1 MIGGSYEN
9 IGKAIET
16 SSLVSPEMKDK
27 MNLWRSMYEDKA
39 PWLCDNVTSLNIS
52 SFVTKEIALLTTLE
66 MKSKITSEGSPDAK
80 LEEYANRQYER
91 LLRSLRTKL
100 EEAQAVGGMIIKP
113 YVNHSDGEIY
123 FSFSMQDEFI
133 PFAFDGNGKVSDA
146 LFFDKFVENG
156 NYYTRTERHKTLDDG
171 SIEIEHRA
179 FVSSNNSFLGVEI
192 PLSDVQKWASINP
205 KSIVKGS
212 GGELFGFYKV
222 PIANNIDCNSPLGV
236 SVFSKAEK
244 IIEDADEQYSRLKW
258 EYEGGELA
266 IDVAPEVLMTSNNK
280 KKPNEFQMPK
290 LNKRLFRAVDLGTSA
305 NYDVFNPAFR
315 DSSLLNG
322 LNNILRNVERLVGLA
337 SGTISD
343 VDNVARTA
351 TELNIMRVRTAST
364 VIDNQKAL
372 EEALSDVIRTIGVY
386 INIYGLAP
394 SGDIKG
400 TFEWGDSITTD
411 SLTEYNQKR
420 DLVDAGIM
428 SKAEFRSWYMGED
441 IETAEGKVNE
451 ISSLEANLTNLLGV

>member
-1 MIGGSYEN
+1 MIGGNYEN
-9 IGKAIET
+9 IEKAIET

-27 MNLWRSMYEDKA
+27 MNVWRSMYEDKA

-66 MKSKITSEGSPDAK
+66 MKSKITSEGSPNAK

-113 YVNHSDGEIY
+113 YVNHRDGEIY

-222 PIANNIDCNSPLGV
+222 PIANNIDCNCPLGV
-236 SVFSKAEK
+236 SVFAKAEK

-266 IDVAPEVLMTSNNK
+266 IDVAPEVLLPVNK

-290 LNKRLFRAVDLGTSA
+290 LNKRLFRAVDLGTST

-315 DSSLLNG
+315 DSSLLSG

-337 SGTISD
+337 SGTMSD

-364 VIDNQKAL
+364 IIDNQKAL